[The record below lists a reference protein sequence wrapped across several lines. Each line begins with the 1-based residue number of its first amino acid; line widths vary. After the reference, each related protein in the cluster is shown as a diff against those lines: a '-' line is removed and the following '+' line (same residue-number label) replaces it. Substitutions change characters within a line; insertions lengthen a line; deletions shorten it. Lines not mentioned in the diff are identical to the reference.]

1 MSPKRQPLG
10 RGLSA
15 LLPGKEEKLERSG
28 LSGQREVDVAK
39 IRPSR
44 LQPRTHFRAESLAE
58 LAKSIRANGI
68 VQPILVAPAENG
80 EFTILAGERRF
91 RAAKQAG
98 LSRVPVILRVPRNDE
113 ERLELAL
120 IENLQRE
127 DLNPMEEAAAYGRL
141 REEFH
146 LTQEQIAEKVGKDR
160 SSVANSLRLL
170 RLPAQVRDLIRGGE
184 LSAGHAK
191 AIAALSSADDQV
203 RLAEEIVRRALSVR
217 AAEARA
223 AAMSKPAMA
232 VRKEKKRDPFSRDAE
247 EKLSRR
253 LHTRVELHRRRRGG
267 SISIDF
273 GSEEELIRLFEILI
287 GKH

>member
-15 LLPGKEEKLERSG
+15 LLPGKEEKRDEPGR
-28 LSGQREVDVAK
+28 REVEIAK
-39 IRPSR
+39 IRPGR
-44 LQPRTHFRAESLAE
+44 LQPRLQFDAEALAG
-58 LAKSIRANGI
+58 LAKSIRQNGI

-80 EFTILAGERRF
+80 EFTIIAGERRF
-91 RAAKQAG
+91 RAAREAG
-98 LSRVPVILRVPRNDE
+98 LARVPVIVRSPRNDE

-120 IENLQRE
+120 IENIQRE

-146 LTQEQIAEKVGKDR
+146 LTQEEIAEKVGKDR
-160 SSVANSLRLL
+160 STVANSLRIL
-170 RLPAQVRDLIRGGE
+170 RLPSQVRDLLRNGA

-191 AIAALSSADDQV
+191 AIASLPSADDQN
-203 RLAEEIVRRALSVR
+203 RLAEEIVRRGLSVR
-217 AAEARA
+217 AAEQRA
-223 AAMSKPAMA
+223 AAMSSPPAA
-232 VRKEKKRDPFSRDAE
+232 RKEKKRDPFSRDAE
-247 EKLSRR
+247 EKLARR
-253 LHTRVELHRRRRGG
+253 LHAKVQLRRRRRGG

-273 GSEEELIRLFEILI
+273 GSEEELIRLFELLM

>member
-15 LLPGKEEKLERSG
+15 LLPGKDERSQE
-28 LSGQREVDVAK
+28 SGPREVEITK

-44 LQPRTHFRAESLAE
+44 LQPRTHFNEESLNE
-58 LAKSIRANGI
+58 LAKSIKANGI
-68 VQPILVAPAENG
+68 VQPIIVSPAENG
-80 EFTILAGERRF
+80 QFTIVAGERRF
-91 RAAKQAG
+91 RAARQAG
-98 LSRVPVILRVPRNDE
+98 LARVPIILRTPRNDE

-120 IENLQRE
+120 IENIQRE
-127 DLNPMEEAAAYGRL
+127 DLNPMEEASAYGRL

-160 SSVANSLRLL
+160 STVANSLRIL
-170 RLPAQVRDLIRGGE
+170 RLPSNVRDMIRSGA
-184 LSAGHAK
+184 LSTGHAK
-191 AIAALSSADDQV
+191 AIASLSSADDQTH
-203 RLAEEIVRRALSVR
+203 LAEEILRRALSVR

-223 AAMSKPAMA
+223 AAISAPPAA
-232 VRKEKKRDPFSRDAE
+232 ARKDKKRDPFTRDAE

-253 LHTRVELHRRRRGG
+253 LHTRVQLHRRRRGG

-273 GSEEELIRLFEILI
+273 GSEEELIRLFEILM
-287 GKH
+287 GKQ

>member
-15 LLPGKEEKLERSG
+15 LLPGKNETREPSG
-28 LSGQREVDVAK
+28 PREVDVAK
-39 IRPSR
+39 IRPGR
-44 LQPRTHFRAESLAE
+44 LQPRTSFRAEPLAE
-58 LAKSIRANGI
+58 LAKSIQSNGI

-98 LSRVPVILRVPRNDE
+98 LAKVPVIVRLPRNDE
-113 ERLELAL
+113 ERLEIAL

-146 LTQEQIAEKVGKDR
+146 LTQEEIAAKVGKDR
-160 SSVANSLRLL
+160 STVANSLRILKL
-170 RLPAQVRDLIRGGE
+170 QSNIRDLIRSGD

-191 AIAALSSADDQV
+191 AIAALSSADDQM
-203 RLAEEIVRRALSVR
+203 RLAEEIVRRGLSVR

-223 AAMSKPAMA
+223 AAMVLPAMT

-247 EKLSRR
+247 EKLARR
-253 LHTRVELHRRRRGG
+253 LHAKVRLQRRRRGG
-267 SISIDF
+267 SIAIDF
-273 GSEEELIRLFEILI
+273 ASEEELIRLFEILM
-287 GKH
+287 GKA

>member
-15 LLPGKEEKLERSG
+15 LLPGKEEKRDESG
-28 LSGQREVDVAK
+28 RREVEIAK
-39 IRPSR
+39 IRPGR
-44 LQPRTHFRAESLAE
+44 FQPRVQFDAGALTGLAQ
-58 LAKSIRANGI
+58 SIRLNGV

-80 EFTILAGERRF
+80 EFTIIAGERRF
-91 RAAKQAG
+91 RAAREAG
-98 LSRVPVILRVPRNDE
+98 LTRVPVIVRTPRNDE

-120 IENLQRE
+120 IENIQRE

-146 LTQEQIAEKVGKDR
+146 LTQEEIAEKVGKDR
-160 SSVANSLRLL
+160 STVANSLRIL
-170 RLPAQVRDLIRGGE
+170 RLPSTVRDLLRNGA

-191 AIAALSSADDQV
+191 AIASLSSADDQT

-223 AAMSKPAMA
+223 AAMAAPSPG
-232 VRKEKKRDPFSRDAE
+232 VRKEKRRDPFSRDAE
-247 EKLSRR
+247 EKLARR
-253 LHTRVELHRRRRGG
+253 LHAKVQLRRKRRGG

-273 GSEEELIRLFEILI
+273 GSEEELIRLFEILM

>member
-15 LLPGKEEKLERSG
+15 LLPGKDEKRDPSG
-28 LSGQREVDVAK
+28 SREVEVAK
-39 IRPSR
+39 IRPGR
-44 LQPRTHFRAESLAE
+44 LQPRTSFRAESLAE
-58 LAKSIRANGI
+58 LAKSIQSNGI

-98 LSRVPVILRVPRNDE
+98 LTKVPVVVRVPRNDE
-113 ERLELAL
+113 ERLEIAL

-160 SSVANSLRLL
+160 STVANSLRIL
-170 RLPAQVRDLIRGGE
+170 RLQSHVRDLIRSGE

-191 AIAALSSADDQV
+191 AIAALSSADDQM
-203 RLAEEIVRRALSVR
+203 RLADEIVRRGLSVR
-217 AAEARA
+217 EAEARA
-223 AAMSKPAMA
+223 AAMSRPAMT

-253 LHTRVELHRRRRGG
+253 LHAKVRLQRRRRGG
-267 SISIDF
+267 SIAIDF
-273 GSEEELIRLFEILI
+273 ASEEELIRLFEILM
-287 GKH
+287 GKA

>member
-15 LLPGKEEKLERSG
+15 LLPGKDEKREPSG
-28 LSGQREVDVAK
+28 GPREVDVSK
-39 IRPSR
+39 IRPGR
-44 LQPRTHFRAESLAE
+44 LQPRMAFRAESLAE
-58 LAKSIRANGI
+58 LARSIRSNGI

-91 RAAKQAG
+91 RAAREAG
-98 LSRVPVILRVPRNDE
+98 LTRVPVIVRTPGNDQ
-113 ERLELAL
+113 ERLEIAL

-146 LTQEQIAEKVGKDR
+146 LTQEEIAEKVGKDR
-160 SSVANSLRLL
+160 STVANSLRLL
-170 RLPAQVRDLIRGGE
+170 RLQSHVRDLIRGGE

-191 AIAALSSADDQV
+191 AIASLSSADDQML
-203 RLAEEIVRRALSVR
+203 LADEIVRKGLSVR

-223 AAMSKPAMA
+223 AAMSRPAM
-232 VRKEKKRDPFSRDAE
+232 VLRKEKKRDPFSRDAE

-253 LHTRVELHRRRRGG
+253 LHARVRLQRRRRGG
-267 SISIDF
+267 SIAIDF
-273 GSEEELIRLFEILI
+273 GSEEELIRLFETLM
-287 GKH
+287 GKS

>member
-15 LLPGKEEKLERSG
+15 LLPGKEEKREDAGR
-28 LSGQREVDVAK
+28 REVEIAK
-39 IRPSR
+39 IRPGR
-44 LQPRTHFRAESLAE
+44 LQPRVQFDAEALAG
-58 LAKSIRANGI
+58 LAKSIRQNGI

-80 EFTILAGERRF
+80 EFTIIAGERRF
-91 RAAKQAG
+91 RAAREAG
-98 LSRVPVILRVPRNDE
+98 LARVPVIVRAPRNDE

-120 IENLQRE
+120 IENIQRE

-146 LTQEQIAEKVGKDR
+146 LTQEEIAEKVGKDR
-160 SSVANSLRLL
+160 STVANSLRIL
-170 RLPAQVRDLIRGGE
+170 RLPSVVRDLIRSGA

-191 AIAALSSADDQV
+191 AIASLSSADDQT
-203 RLAEEIVRRALSVR
+203 RLAEEIVRRGLSVR

-223 AAMSKPAMA
+223 AAMSAPSMEA
-232 VRKEKKRDPFSRDAE
+232 RKEKKRDPFSRDAE
-247 EKLSRR
+247 EKLARR
-253 LHTRVELHRRRRGG
+253 LHAKVQLRRRRRGG
-267 SISIDF
+267 SISIEF
-273 GSEEELIRLFEILI
+273 GSEEELIRLFEILM